1 MDHSLRTAL
10 IDRDGRLV
18 ANIEG
23 NQYSAAQLADLTA
36 SVLEAGRR

>member
-1 MDHSLRTAL
+1 VHTAL

-23 NQYSAAQLADLTA
+23 NQYSVNQLVDLTA
-36 SVLEAGRR
+36 SVLATKGQ